1 MTQASPNVS
10 LNGSRLI
17 RFLSDLAVSDVE
29 VSHKQFTEKLGQLIS
44 FSDAITLSAV
54 HSKLSKMACEPT
66 EATSESVRVEFLRVR
81 EVLVKSIIMSFTFST
96 RPSTIPLPIPKAD
109 TPRDKAVSYEPYQRF
124 YARHQREIDFKV
136 QSLQLYVR
144 DGVSGLSL
152 ELAQLV
158 ALDAALGD
166 VLAVHTRRLFA
177 VIPKLLSK
185 RFEYLKK
192 EHQQALANLEDN
204 DTSGSNDPFVD
215 NQAEW
220 IKPGGWLHTFYQE
233 MQGLLLAELDVR
245 LQPILG
251 LVETLNEQLE
261 TDNEKLEALNEQV
274 EEIDD

>member
-1 MTQASPNVS
+1 MTQSSPNVS

-29 VSHKQFTEKLGQLIS
+29 VSHKQFTEKLGQLVS

-54 HSKLSKMACEPT
+54 HSKLSKMAFEPT
-66 EATSESVRVEFLRVR
+66 EASSESVRAEFLRVR

-96 RPSTIPLPIPKAD
+96 RPSTIPLPVPKAD
-109 TPRDKAVSYEPYQRF
+109 TPRDKAMAYEPYQRF

-158 ALDAALGD
+158 ALDTALGD

-185 RFEYLKK
+185 RFEYLRK
-192 EHQQALANLEDN
+192 EYQQVLTNPAGDDKSDVDDLL
-204 DTSGSNDPFVD
+204 VD

-220 IKPGGWLHTFYQE
+220 VKPGGWLHTFYQE

-245 LQPILG
+245 LQPVLG
-251 LVETLNEQLE
+251 LVEALNEQ
-261 TDNEKLEALNEQV
+261 LEALNEQV